1 MLTLRTGDGRF
12 AHGDIGKPNYADLT
26 GSSSIILN
34 IITRGD
40 TGRKLVILLK
50 LAIGGLGGCM
60 TFMTSLI

>member
-34 IITRGD
+34 INLG
-40 TGRKLVILLK
+40 GEK
-50 LAIGGLGGCM
+50 LAW
-60 TFMTSLI
+60 